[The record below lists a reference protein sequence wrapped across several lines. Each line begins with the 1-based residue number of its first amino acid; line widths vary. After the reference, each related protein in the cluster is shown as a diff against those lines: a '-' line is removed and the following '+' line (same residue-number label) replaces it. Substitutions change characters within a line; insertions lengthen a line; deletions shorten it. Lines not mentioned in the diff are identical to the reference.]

1 MITFKEYLDISP
13 ITKVIM
19 AVKGDKII
27 AFSTALSI
35 SNKGKEL
42 NSKVISIEKK
52 SNYTKVELE

>member
-1 MITFKEYLDISP
+1 MTFKEYLDISP

-19 AVKGDKII
+19 AVKGDKVI

-42 NSKVISIEKK
+42 NAKVISVEKRT
-52 SNYTKVELE
+52 NYTKVELE